1 MTENSKMALDKFIST
16 CDELITCK
24 YLVAEN
30 KIQKLLGALAETP
43 PVYELVSECM
53 EQFNRDREIAKAFV
67 QKGKGQFF
75 CNMPTEEYKIIALTF
90 CVLADINGGRT
101 NFNEFVKRFFSD
113 EEDITPFKRFIAEM
127 IIPFRNLI
135 AEAFGYPLIDLQ
147 TQEIPAPIQ
156 MPVDEKKEET
166 SLEGEALFADEEI
179 AMKVL
184 KFPSVRNMNQVDSIA
199 GLEKLCVV
207 CQRIAA
213 QILEEIE
220 DSYKQDELNED
231 LKSICYAMIMAC
243 ADQDFDV
250 LRGLALGFKY
260 ASKSVKSIKFLVREL
275 LENIEKFYNVFFDFD
290 D

>member
-1 MTENSKMALDKFIST
+1 
-16 CDELITCK
+16 
-24 YLVAEN
+24 
-30 KIQKLLGALAETP
+30 
-43 PVYELVSECM
+43 
-53 EQFNRDREIAKAFV
+53 
-67 QKGKGQFF
+67 
-75 CNMPTEEYKIIALTF
+75 
-90 CVLADINGGRT
+90 
-101 NFNEFVKRFFSD
+101 
-113 EEDITPFKRFIAEM
+113 
-127 IIPFRNLI
+127 
-135 AEAFGYPLIDLQ
+135 
-147 TQEIPAPIQ
+147 
-156 MPVDEKKEET
+156 
-166 SLEGEALFADEEI
+166 
-179 AMKVL
+179 MKVL